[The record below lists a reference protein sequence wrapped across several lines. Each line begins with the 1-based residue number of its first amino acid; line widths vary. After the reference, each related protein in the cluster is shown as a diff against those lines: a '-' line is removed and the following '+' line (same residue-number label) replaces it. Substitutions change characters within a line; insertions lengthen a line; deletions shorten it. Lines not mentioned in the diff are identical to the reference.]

1 MLRLID
7 VSLVRGV
14 RVLYSHASVLASDGE
29 RVGLVGPNGCGK
41 STLFAAILGELQ
53 TEAGEIEHPAEDRI
67 AHVAQDIEAVDM
79 SALDFVLS
87 GHAPLEAAKAALKA
101 AEGSGDDMALAQAM
115 ATLAELN
122 EGAIAANAK
131 TILHGLG
138 FSEEQTV
145 LPVRDFSGG
154 WRNRLAL
161 ARALMRP
168 ADLLLLD
175 EPTHHLDLAQ
185 PD

>member
-87 GHAPLEAAKAALKA
+87 GTPRLRAAKAALKA
-101 AEGSGDDMALAQAM
+101 AEWSG
-115 ATLAELN
+115 
-122 EGAIAANAK
+122 
-131 TILHGLG
+131 
-138 FSEEQTV
+138 
-145 LPVRDFSGG
+145 
-154 WRNRLAL
+154 
-161 ARALMRP
+161 
-168 ADLLLLD
+168 
-175 EPTHHLDLAQ
+175 
-185 PD
+185 